1 MIEQHS
7 MQTSKTPIFRHIAF
21 WLFFWLVQSVLFE
34 GGRHLDFY
42 LAKNIAIVSLQAL
55 LVYTNLHLFTKLLAK
70 QKYLL
75 YALASLISIYL
86 IFAVSFEVIGVSFA
100 IFFPGVT
107 RLVLTGESSW
117 WPNDFWQILSGSAP
131 YSIALLGSTIFYL
144 LRSNRLLLAKSHPAE
159 SSTPVEASPAEGE
172 HTLMLKEGKVIHQ
185 LDIREILY
193 VQGMKE
199 YVSWH
204 TKDKKLVTLHSLA
217 NLETLLGNRGFLRTH
232 KSFIVNTKRVEVIK
246 YDSVEIPGKKI
257 PIGRSYRSK
266 VQDCFRSEI

>member
-1 MIEQHS
+1 
-7 MQTSKTPIFRHIAF
+7 MQISKTPLFRHLAF
-21 WLFFWLVQSVLFE
+21 WLFFWLVQSILF
-34 GGRHLDFY
+34 GNGRQLDFY
-42 LAKNIAIVSLQAL
+42 LAKNVAIVSLQAL
-55 LVYTNLHLFTKLLAK
+55 LVYANLHLFTKLLSK
-70 QKYLL
+70 QKYLA
-75 YALASLISIYL
+75 YALASVIAIYL

-107 RLVLTGESSW
+107 RLVLPGESSW

-131 YSIALLGSTIFYL
+131 YSIVLLGSTIFYL
-144 LRSNRLLLAKSHPAE
+144 VKMTQKPAE
-159 SSTPVEASPAEGE
+159 PLGSTENLTDAETKSAENE

-257 PIGRSYRSK
+257 PIGRSYRTR